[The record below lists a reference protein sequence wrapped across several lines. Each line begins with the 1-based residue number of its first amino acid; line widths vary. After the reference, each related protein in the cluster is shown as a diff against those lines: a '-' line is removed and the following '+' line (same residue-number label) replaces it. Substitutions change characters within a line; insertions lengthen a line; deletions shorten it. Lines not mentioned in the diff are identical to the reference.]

1 MNGLRDMINEF
12 YENIPE
18 WLSQPIISAIN
29 SAEEAHEDHIITP
42 LSQLIINLDRGQNT
56 IAVNNYMTNPVTRG
70 SVTRRFFF
78 PHTLP
83 GNLYP
88 EDREIYAPP
97 PPPPAPLALAPE
109 PAIRLMEFSGSD
121 VVSAHQLRMQAEAYA
136 ADLDDDF
143 DDFFGE
149 PPSLPRSIPQPPRI
163 DSFFQPG
170 VAASMAHQDMA
181 HQEPDPHQAQAPGV
195 VPRNIRTL
203 PNDLEEGEIQE

>member
-1 MNGLRDMINEF
+1 MNGLRDMLNEF

-18 WLSQPIISAIN
+18 WLRQPIISAIN
-29 SAEEAHEDHIITP
+29 SAEEADEDHIITP
-42 LSQLIINLDRGQNT
+42 LSQLIINLDRGRNT

-97 PPPPAPLALAPE
+97 PPPAPLVLAPA

-149 PPSLPRSIPQPPRI
+149 PPALHPPQPPRI

-170 VAASMAHQDMA
+170 VAASMAAMA